1 MTEAPTTSEPSA
13 GPPATRRRRTTQ
25 LLAGLLALLLG
36 VGLVAATRPGT
47 EESAFEGARE
57 SDLVQLLDDLD
68 QRATRIELQRQELLA
83 AEARLGS
90 DDDAA
95 RLAEVR
101 RRLEAL
107 EILAGTAP
115 ATGPGITL
123 TIADPERR
131 IEGSTLLSAVNE
143 LRDAGARAISI
154 GDERVVADTWFG
166 EGERP
171 GSVLVS
177 GTTLTPPYV
186 VLVVGDPQTLA
197 TALRIPGGVEDSVR
211 AAGGSSTVVES
222 QDVTVSALHPLRTPQ
237 YASPVPTS
245 S

>member
-1 MTEAPTTSEPSA
+1 MP
-13 GPPATRRRRTTQ
+13 

-36 VGLVAATRPGT
+36 VGLVAATRPGV
-47 EESAFEGARE
+47 EETAWEGARE

-68 QRATRIELQRQELLA
+68 QRATRLELQRQELLA

-90 DDDAA
+90 EDDAA
-95 RLAEVR
+95 RLAEIQ

-107 EILAGTAP
+107 EVLAGTAP
-115 ATGPGITL
+115 VTGPGITL
-123 TIADPERR
+123 TIADPDRSVES
-131 IEGSTLLSAVNE
+131 STLLSTVNE
-143 LRDAGARAISI
+143 LRDAGAQAISI
-154 GDERVVADTWFG
+154 GDQRVVADTWFG

-171 GSVLVS
+171 GSIVVS
-177 GTTLTPPYV
+177 GTTLRPPYV
-186 VLVVGDPQTLA
+186 LLVVGDPQTLA
-197 TALRIPGGVEDSVR
+197 TAMRIPGGVEDAVR

-222 QDVTVSALHPLRTPQ
+222 QDVTVSALRPLRTPQ

>member
-1 MTEAPTTSEPSA
+1 MTE
-13 GPPATRRRRTTQ
+13 PAASGETPARPRPRRTMT

-36 VGLVAATRPGT
+36 VGLVAATRPSA
-47 EESAFEGARE
+47 EETDFDSARE

-68 QRATRIELQRQELLA
+68 QRASRLEQQRQELLA
-83 AEARLGS
+83 AEARLTS
-90 DDDAA
+90 QDDAA

-107 EILAGTAP
+107 EALAGTVP
-115 ATGPGITL
+115 VTGPGVTL

-131 IEGSTLLSAVNE
+131 VEGTTLLTTVNE
-143 LRDAGARAISI
+143 LRDAGAQAMSI
-154 GDERVVADTWFG
+154 GDVRIVADTWFG

-171 GSVLVS
+171 GSVVVS

-186 VLVVGDPQTLA
+186 LLAVGDPQTLA
-197 TALRIPGGVEDSVR
+197 TAMRIPGGVEDAVR
-211 AAGGSSTVVES
+211 AAGGTSTVVES
-222 QDVTVSALHPLRTPQ
+222 QDVTVSALQPLRTPQ
-237 YASPVPTS
+237 YALPVPTS